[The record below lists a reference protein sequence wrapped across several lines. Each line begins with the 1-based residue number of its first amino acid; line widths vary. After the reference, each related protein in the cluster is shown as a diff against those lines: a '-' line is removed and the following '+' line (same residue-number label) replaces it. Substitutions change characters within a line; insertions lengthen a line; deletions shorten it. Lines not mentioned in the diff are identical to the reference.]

1 MLKDEFRD
9 AKEQIE
15 DGIIP
20 ATAVPWTPDYELDR
34 DSLHE
39 HVSNLAGVDGIV
51 GLMANAHTGECK
63 MLSREMK
70 QEVVREHVAA
80 AGDTP
85 VFSGVYGESSL
96 EAVEMA
102 REAEAAGADGIMLLP
117 LDVYAHQDPEEPV
130 EHFERVA
137 EAVDVPLID
146 FQFPTWGSPG
156 LPVSAHVEICEMP
169 EVIAFKEASF
179 DPIYCEKVTRAL
191 DHLGNDFTM
200 MTGND
205 TFLFHSYHLGAETG
219 LIGYANLV
227 PDLHV
232 EKVQAVNRGDIDR
245 AREIRQELLD
255 LTNFVFGEPTGR
267 YRVRT
272 KVALRMQGVFE
283 HDTILPPQQQI
294 SMEDQETLREL
305 LADIDRLEEP
315 L

>member
-1 MLKDEFRD
+1 MLKDEFRG

-39 HVSNLAGVDGIV
+39 HISNLAGVDGIV

-70 QEVVREHVAA
+70 QEVVRAHKEA

-102 REAEAAGADGIMLLP
+102 QEAEDAGADGIMLLP
-117 LDVYAHQDPEEPV
+117 LDVYAHQDPREPV
-130 EHFERVA
+130 EHFRRVA

-191 DHLGNDFTM
+191 NHLGDDFTM

-205 TFLFHSYHLGAETG
+205 TFLFHSYHLGAQTG

-245 AREIRQELLD
+245 AREIRQELLE
-255 LTNFVFGEPTGR
+255 LTNFVFGDPAGR
-267 YRVRT
+267 YRART

-294 SMEDQETLREL
+294 SMEDQERLREL
-305 LADIDRLEEP
+305 LADIDRLEQP